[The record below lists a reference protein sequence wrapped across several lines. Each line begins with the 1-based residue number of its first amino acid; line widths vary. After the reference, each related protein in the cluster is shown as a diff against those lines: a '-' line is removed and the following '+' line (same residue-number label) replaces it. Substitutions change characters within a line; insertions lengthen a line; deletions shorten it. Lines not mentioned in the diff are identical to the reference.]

1 MSARPLGILELRR
14 PPSSFEA
21 GDPDTAPAGFGSR
34 YDDYATV
41 ERLFRRLAALPADD
55 PRRAGV
61 RERLVVVHMPLADH
75 IACRYSR
82 RGVEFDDLVQVA
94 RVGLIKAID
103 RFDPDRGS
111 AFLAFAVPT
120 VMGEVRRYFRD
131 RRWAV
136 RVPRR
141 VKELYLMI
149 NAARREL
156 TQRDG
161 HAPSSRDLASYLDTT
176 EEEVLEGL
184 KAGDAFAAISLETPV
199 RARAGAPRLADAL
212 GADDRALEAV
222 DNHESLIPLLKDVP
236 SREQYVLHLR
246 FVFDKTQAEIAEEIG
261 VSQMQVSRLL
271 SATLSR
277 LRAGLLVEE

>member
-1 MSARPLGILELRR
+1 MSPRPSGPFELRR
-14 PPSSFEA
+14 PPSSVEA
-21 GDPDTAPAGFGSR
+21 GDRDAAPAHFDPR
-34 YDDYATV
+34 YDDYATA
-41 ERLFRRLAALPADD
+41 ERLFRRLAALSTDD

-61 RERLVVVHMPLADH
+61 RERLIVVHMPLADH
-75 IACRYSR
+75 VACRYSR

-131 RRWAV
+131 RKWAV

-141 VKELYLMI
+141 VKELYLAV
-149 NAARREL
+149 NAARHEL

-161 HAPSSRDLASYLDTT
+161 RAPSVCDLSSYLDKS

-184 KAGDAFAAISLETPV
+184 EAGGAFAAISLETPV
-199 RARAGAPRLADAL
+199 RGRAGAPRLADTL

-222 DNHESLIPLLKDVP
+222 DNHESLIPLLEDVP
-236 SREQYVLHLR
+236 SREQYVLHQR

>member
-1 MSARPLGILELRR
+1 
-14 PPSSFEA
+14 
-21 GDPDTAPAGFGSR
+21 
-34 YDDYATV
+34 
-41 ERLFRRLAALPADD
+41 
-55 PRRAGV
+55 
-61 RERLVVVHMPLADH
+61 
-75 IACRYSR
+75 
-82 RGVEFDDLVQVA
+82 
-94 RVGLIKAID
+94 VGLIKAID